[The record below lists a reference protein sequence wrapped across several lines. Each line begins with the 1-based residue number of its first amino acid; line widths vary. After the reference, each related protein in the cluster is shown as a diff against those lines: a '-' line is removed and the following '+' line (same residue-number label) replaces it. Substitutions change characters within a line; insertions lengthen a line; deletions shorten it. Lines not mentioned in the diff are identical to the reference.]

1 MQPGNFT
8 ASPQTIHTLPPSQT
22 NISCCLVF
30 PPTSNIPPYSSL
42 LHDLI
47 SYFTKSLQAIKRE
60 ISLAVTTRTRNL
72 AASVSTNQFL
82 LFLQWVNYPCASEGE
97 SFNLFTGFCTSPNFT
112 YSRTTL
118 QQFHILFPAWSVP
131 LSLLDRYHQLKTYCE
146 IPSFNNFS
154 IQVLVES
161 FINKLIQSF

>member
-1 MQPGNFT
+1 MDHAARQFYSISLDN
-8 ASPQTIHTLPPSQT
+8 SYPPSLLDH
-22 NISCCLVF
+22 ISCCLLF

-42 LHDLI
+42 LPHDLI
-47 SYFTKSLQAIKRE
+47 SYFTKSLQAIRRE
-60 ISLAVTTRTRNL
+60 ISLAVTTKTHNL
-72 AASVSTNQFL
+72 AAPVSTNQLL

-131 LSLLDRYHQLKTYCE
+131 LSLLDHYHQLKTYCK
-146 IPSFNNFS
+146 IPSFNNF
-154 IQVLVES
+154 
-161 FINKLIQSF
+161 LI